1 MYKNFDIKDINL
13 SKYLFFTGKGGVGK
27 TSLASSLA
35 INLADSGKNVVL
47 VSTDPASNLQDV
59 FGTELDN
66 KGKEIKDVPNLT
78 VSNFEPEASVADY
91 KESVIGPQRGKL
103 PDAVIAS
110 MEEQLSGTCTTE
122 VASFNEFSYFIA
134 NDEVAEKYDH
144 VIFDTAPTGH
154 TLRMLQ
160 LPSAWTNFLDENVYG
175 ASCLGQL
182 SGLDE
187 ERGVYRKA
195 VDNLANGELT
205 TLILVSRPVDSALKE
220 AERTSIE
227 LQELGINNQIQ
238 VINGVLKEHD
248 DELSTSIYNMQDEI
262 MSNMPEGLKKLDTY
276 EIPLRPY
283 NISSIDKLRTF
294 LTSEEVKNDAKQVED
309 LNLDNIGSL
318 QDVVDDLYNSGK
330 KVIFTMGKGGVG
342 KTTIA
347 AAIALALAEKGKK
360 VHLTTTDP
368 AAHLKYVI
376 EESEDITMSY
386 IDEEK
391 ELEKYRE
398 EVIGKAKEAGA
409 SQDDID
415 YIEED
420 LRSPCTQE
428 VAVFRAFADIVD
440 RSEDEIVVIDTAP
453 TGHTILLLESTV
465 NYNKEIA
472 RTQGDTPES
481 AKKLLPRLKDDK
493 YTEVLIISLAEATP
507 YYEAM
512 RLQEDLNRAG
522 IFSKWWIINSSYY
535 ATDTTNSILKSKA
548 DNEAEWIKVI
558 NDTSDGNTA
567 LIKWIPEEL
576 KGEGLKKLL

>member
-13 SKYLFFTGKGGVGK
+13 TKYLFFTGKGGVGK

-103 PDAVIAS
+103 PDAVIES

-227 LQELGINNQIQ
+227 LQELGISNQIQ

-347 AAIALALAEKGKK
+347 AAIALALAERGEK
-360 VHLTTTDP
+360 VYLTTTDP

-386 IDEEK
+386 I
-391 ELEKYRE
+391 
-398 EVIGKAKEAGA
+398 
-409 SQDDID
+409 
-415 YIEED
+415 
-420 LRSPCTQE
+420 
-428 VAVFRAFADIVD
+428 
-440 RSEDEIVVIDTAP
+440 
-453 TGHTILLLESTV
+453 
-465 NYNKEIA
+465 
-472 RTQGDTPES
+472 
-481 AKKLLPRLKDDK
+481 
-493 YTEVLIISLAEATP
+493 
-507 YYEAM
+507 
-512 RLQEDLNRAG
+512 
-522 IFSKWWIINSSYY
+522 
-535 ATDTTNSILKSKA
+535 
-548 DNEAEWIKVI
+548 
-558 NDTSDGNTA
+558 
-567 LIKWIPEEL
+567 
-576 KGEGLKKLL
+576 